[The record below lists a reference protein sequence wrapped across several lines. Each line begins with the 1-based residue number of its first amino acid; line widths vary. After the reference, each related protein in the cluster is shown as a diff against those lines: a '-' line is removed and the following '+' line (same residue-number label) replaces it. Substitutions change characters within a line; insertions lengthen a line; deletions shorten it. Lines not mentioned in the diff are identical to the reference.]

1 MLKKLQIKDEENNLI
16 NREKC
21 YDCYRPKKS
30 CMCEYIKKVDTH
42 TRFIII
48 MHPKEFKKTK
58 NNTGRFTHQSLP
70 NSKIYIGIDFNTND
84 EINSII
90 NDKQNSCYVLYPDK
104 NSIKLN
110 HQTIQVEKKKNVI
123 FIIDS
128 TWPCSNKILAVS
140 KNISALPKVSFVHD
154 KSSAYKIKTQPNEY
168 CLSTIE
174 STLCILELLN
184 KHQIENI
191 PQNSLD
197 NFLKPFEKMVE
208 YQINCVLKSDTKNP
222 RFLKRADE
230 HPASN

>member
-1 MLKKLQIKDEENNLI
+1 MSKETKLNVI
-16 NREKC
+16 REKC
-21 YDCYRPKKS
+21 YKCYRPKKS
-30 CMCEYIKKVDTH
+30 CMCEYIQKIETN
-42 TRFIII
+42 TQFIII

-70 NSKIYIGIDFNTND
+70 NSKIYIGIDFNNDD

-90 NDKQNSCYVLYPDK
+90 NNENNSCYVLYPDE

-110 HQTIQVEKKKNVI
+110 HETIQVENKTNVI

-140 KNISALPKVSFVHD
+140 KNINALPKVSFVHD

-184 KHQIENI
+184 KHKIENI
-191 PQNSLD
+191 AQDALD
-197 NFLKPFEKMVE
+197 NFLVPFHKMVE
-208 YQINCVLKSDTKNP
+208 YQVDCVLKSDSKNP
-222 RFLKRADE
+222 RFLKRE
-230 HPASN
+230 N

>member
-1 MLKKLQIKDEENNLI
+1 MPDSFYS
-16 NREKC
+16 REKC
-21 YDCYRPKKS
+21 YECFRPKKS
-30 CMCEYIKKVDTH
+30 CMCQYIQKIDTQ
-42 TRFIII
+42 TQFVII

-70 NSKIYIGIDFNTND
+70 NSQIFVGIDFNNNDIINELIND
-84 EINSII
+84 EN
-90 NDKQNSCYVLYPDK
+90 NSCYVLYPGDD
-104 NSIKLN
+104 SVKLN
-110 HQTIQVEKKKNVI
+110 HQTIQQENKTNVI

-184 KHQIENI
+184 KHEIENI
-191 PQNSLD
+191 SQESLD
-197 NFLKPFEKMVE
+197 NFLVPFHKMVE
-208 YQINCVLKSDTKNP
+208 YQIDCILDSNSNNP
-222 RFLKRADE
+222 RFLKRD
-230 HPASN
+230 

>member
-1 MLKKLQIKDEENNLI
+1 MPKKLELKEI
-16 NREKC
+16 REKC
-21 YDCYRPKKS
+21 YKCYRPKKS
-30 CMCEYIKKVDTH
+30 CMCEYIQKINTN

-70 NSKIYIGIDFNTND
+70 HSEIHIGIDFNHND
-84 EINSII
+84 EINKII
-90 NDKQNSCYVLYPDK
+90 NDQRNSCYVLYPGE

-110 HQTIQVEKKKNVI
+110 HQTIQKENKKNVI

-140 KNISALPKVSFVHD
+140 ENISALPKLSFVHD
-154 KSSAYKIKTQPNEY
+154 RSSAYKIKTQPNEY

-184 KHQIENI
+184 KHKIENI
-191 PQNSLD
+191 SQESLD

-208 YQINCVLKSDTKNP
+208 YQVNCVLNSDSNNP
-222 RFLKRADE
+222 RFLKRDDK
-230 HPASN
+230 

>member
-1 MLKKLQIKDEENNLI
+1 MSDSLKL
-16 NREKC
+16 REKC
-21 YDCYRPKKS
+21 YECYRPKKS
-30 CMCEYIKKVDTH
+30 CMCQYIQKIETN

-70 NSKIYIGIDFNTND
+70 NSKIYIGIDFNDND

-90 NDKQNSCYVLYPDK
+90 EDTNNSCFVLYPGDD
-104 NSIKLN
+104 SIKLN
-110 HQTIQVEKKKNVI
+110 HQTIQKENKKNVI

-140 KNISALPKVSFVHD
+140 KNISALPKVSFEHN
-154 KSSAYKIKTQPNEY
+154 KASAYKIKTQPNKY

-184 KHQIENI
+184 YHKIETI
-191 PQNSLD
+191 SQNALD
-197 NFLKPFEKMVE
+197 NFLKPFEKMVA
-208 YQINCVLKSDTKNP
+208 YQIDCVLSSDVNNP
-222 RFLKRADE
+222 RFLKRE
-230 HPASN
+230 EI

>member
-1 MLKKLQIKDEENNLI
+1 MSNILNT
-16 NREKC
+16 REKC
-21 YDCYRPKKS
+21 YKCYRPKKS
-30 CMCEYIKKVDTH
+30 CMCEYIQKIETN

-70 NSKIYIGIDFNTND
+70 NSQIYIGIDFNNNP
-84 EINSII
+84 EINTII
-90 NDKQNSCYVLYPDK
+90 NDENNACYVLYPHE

-110 HQTIQVEKKKNVI
+110 HQTIQKENKTNVI

-154 KSSAYKIKTQPNEY
+154 KSSAYKIKTQPNKY

-174 STLCILELLN
+174 STLCVLELLN
-184 KHQIENI
+184 KHAIEKI

-208 YQINCVLKSDTKNP
+208 YQIECVLDSDSNNP
-222 RFLKRADE
+222 RFLKRE
-230 HPASN
+230 E